1 MEMEEWDMDDYKI
14 IDVDV
19 HNEQDDRASLPYL
32 QEPWRSRVAAS
43 GIGYA
48 GSGYYSP
55 IGVMKKTRSLR
66 VEAKPAPIP
75 II

>member
-1 MEMEEWDMDDYKI
+1 MDDMKI

-19 HNEQDDRASLPYL
+19 HNEQDDRALLPYL

-55 IGVMKKTRSLR
+55 IGVMKKDSIPPG
-66 VEAKPAPIP
+66 VAKPVPTP

>member
-1 MEMEEWDMDDYKI
+1 MDDYQI

-19 HNEQDDRASLPYL
+19 HNEQDDRALLPYL

-48 GSGYYSP
+48 GP
-55 IGVMKKTRSLR
+55 VTIRRS
-66 VEAKPAPIP
+66 A
-75 II
+75 